1 MYYFHTHYYW
11 FLIHKF
17 CMKRLEINCS
27 QRSLN
32 VFRSFISSSVTASS
46 LASSFLELPRN
57 FFLGMFGF
65 WSMLRVLQKKILF
78 FFLYAFFSLFLLDL
92 PLPLSGLSKSN
103 DADKDF
109 LQFWDMNIALC
120 WSGIPGPSPK
130 HDFKEGLLRL
140 SRINWFRSLFRKFP
154 RI

>member
-1 MYYFHTHYYW
+1 
-11 FLIHKF
+11 
-17 CMKRLEINCS
+17 MKRLEINCS

-109 LQFWDMNIALC
+109 LQF
-120 WSGIPGPSPK
+120 
-130 HDFKEGLLRL
+130 
-140 SRINWFRSLFRKFP
+140 
-154 RI
+154 